1 MSLIPVRG
9 AEAQRRVL
17 EAFALD
23 LHTSAPGMIRSYDA
37 ATQTADI
44 IVGTK
49 RVVPSQDDDDPDETE
64 VFPIL
69 PAVPVI
75 WPFTNDYFMHL
86 PVTAGDG
93 CLVIFCESDLNA
105 WRAGSGQAVDPGVAT
120 RHGLSGAVAI
130 LGLSWRSRHL
140 EPAASG
146 TGIGS
151 DPEGAEF
158 GHRSG
163 AGRILVTQTQ
173 VRAGGSHSLALS
185 TELAAHLA
193 AIRADLVTVFAAAT
207 AGTPTYSA
215 PGFDSANPIA
225 STVTKGA

>member
-23 LHTSAPGMIRSYDA
+23 LHTSAPGMIRSYDRD
-37 ATQTADI
+37 TQTASV
-44 IVGTK
+44 IVGVK

-69 PAVPVI
+69 PAVPVL
-75 WPFTNDYFMHL
+75 WPFTSEYFLHL
-86 PVTAGDG
+86 PVKVGDG
-93 CLVIFCESDLNA
+93 CLIVFSEADLSA
-105 WRAGSGQAVDPGVAT
+105 WRAGSGQPVDPGVAT

-130 LGLSWRSRHL
+130 LGLSWQARTFS
-140 EPAASG
+140 PAADAPE
-146 TGIGS
+146 
-151 DPEGAEF
+151 DPAGAEL
-158 GHRSG
+158 GAVDGVRLMVTRSE
-163 AGRILVTQTQ
+163 
-173 VRAGGSHSLALS
+173 VRAGGTHALVRAS
-185 TELAAHLA
+185 ELSAHLA

-207 AGTPTYSA
+207 AGTPTYTA
-215 PGFDSANPIA
+215 PGFDTANPIA